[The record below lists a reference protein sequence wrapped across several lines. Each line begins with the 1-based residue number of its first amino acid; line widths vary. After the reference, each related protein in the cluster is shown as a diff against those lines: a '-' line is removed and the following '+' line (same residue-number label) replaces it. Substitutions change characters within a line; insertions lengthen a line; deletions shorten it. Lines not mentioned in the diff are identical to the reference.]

1 MHAYSIDT
9 LTCYL
14 SLFCLCAHWV
24 YHNRFSPGTLYLQM
38 ISFFGMGIISI
49 TDAIAE
55 SFYCYYMLNRFGLSE
70 IKSGGMLTVSSIIY
84 TVTTFISGC
93 IGSRQKVTVVSC
105 IFSSPAMSKSA
116 LRNYE
121 YFYNS
126 ILICVGIICPTL
138 RSLY

>member
-9 LTCYL
+9 STCYL

-24 YHNRFSPGTLYLQM
+24 YHNWFSPGTSYLQM

-84 TVTTFISGC
+84 TITTFISGC
-93 IGSRQKVTVVSC
+93 IGSRQKVSLVKLCYIPVYNTKSESLLINYRIIYITVLTSVKLN
-105 IFSSPAMSKSA
+105 F
-116 LRNYE
+116 N
-121 YFYNS
+121 
-126 ILICVGIICPTL
+126 II
-138 RSLY
+138 